1 MGHIGFW
8 SELMLLI
15 CRKKKYYQER
25 HRSFS
30 EAGLKHPI
38 GMLLG
43 HIDP

>member
-1 MGHIGFW
+1 M
-8 SELMLLI
+8 
-15 CRKKKYYQER
+15 YYQER

-30 EAGLKHPI
+30 EAGLKRPI